1 MFKKTISYAVLFS
14 AVLLTGCNNE
24 YEAPKN
30 SSLHSSNVNSSS
42 LNSNNQTYQ
51 PTYESAEDKELKEI
65 LAKMKAQDPS
75 IVDAYFSV
83 DENGEKMLNL
93 VKKDENAP
101 VDNVAGTGS
110 NSSSSEGSGSS
121 ALSTFM
127 WSMAGG
133 FAASMLYDSFTKNKG
148 NMSAVTSQY
157 KPSATGRSSFAAY
170 NATKQAS
177 VKNYQAY
184 QNKLAPVK
192 SPNSL
197 NSTQKL
203 KPVDATKKVQPLSQD
218 AYRNQPY
225 KTQVVKQ
232 KPTTSAASNYVKP
245 KPAQKQR
252 SFGFGRSKRR

>member
-1 MFKKTISYAVLFS
+1 MFKKTIAYAVLFS

-30 SSLHSSNVNSSS
+30 SSLHSSNAPSSS
-42 LNSNNQTYQ
+42 VSNNNQTYQ

-93 VKKDENAP
+93 VKKDENASTES
-101 VDNVAGTGS
+101 VAGG
-110 NSSSSEGSGSS
+110 NSSSSEGSGQS

-133 FAASMLYDSFTKNKG
+133 FAASMLYDAFTKNKG
-148 NMSAVTSQY
+148 NMSAVTNQY
-157 KPSATGRSSFAAY
+157 KPVSTGRSSFSSYAA
-170 NATKQAS
+170 NKQAS
-177 VKNYQAY
+177 VRNYQAY
-184 QNKLAPVK
+184 QNKLAPAK
-192 SPNSL
+192 PFNTLGSA
-197 NSTQKL
+197 QKL
-203 KPVDATKKVQPLSQD
+203 KPVDATKKAQPLSQD

-225 KTQVVKQ
+225 KTQVVPQ
-232 KPTTSAASNYVKP
+232 KNTATSGSNYVKP
-245 KPAQKQR
+245 KAATKQR
-252 SFGFGRSKRR
+252 TFGFGRKRR